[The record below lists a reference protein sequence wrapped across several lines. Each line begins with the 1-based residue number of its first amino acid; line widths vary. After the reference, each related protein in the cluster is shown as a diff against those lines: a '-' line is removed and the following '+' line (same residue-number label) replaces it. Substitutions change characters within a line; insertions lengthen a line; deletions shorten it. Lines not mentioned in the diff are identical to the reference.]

1 METKKN
7 FLTPPTYSWEFLT
20 PEEILELVGFTP
32 DQYQVLPGTEHW
44 NVGLPADSWRDEDG
58 KLQTRQ
64 DSRATLY
71 ALEHPR
77 GKWQI
82 SERGFTIFGLLE
94 GGRNIAP
101 ALKTMGVSAEVLDD
115 LRRELRESEERAKE
129 AHEQAIKA
137 WGRALREHTLYS
149 FLPKSWQRG
158 IDRVAERGSLYLSSV
173 AELTSAWADAEALC
187 QRVVAGESLAN
198 FGGEFRACGNTGL
211 VNFWVITQDGELR
224 EPDSSSLNRRRDEGE
239 KYWSEITPSELA
251 LAWRKSYTAAP
262 HEFLVAKL
270 PVGGLT
276 DPQLAW
282 VQKTQDMLEES
293 FAGRRG
299 FKSNAPSPLVG
310 KGWGLGPIARLPEAK
325 VVETT
330 QDEEPPQ
337 QAFVSQKKEA
347 SSPPSVADLMAKF
360 NRR

>member
-1 METKKN
+1 METKIE
-7 FLTPPTYSWEFLT
+7 FLTPPTYSWKFLT
-20 PEEILELVGFTP
+20 PEEILELAGFTP
-32 DQYQVLPGTEHW
+32 DQYQVMPGTAHW
-44 NVGLPADSWRDEDG
+44 NVGSPADSWRDEDG

-77 GKWQI
+77 GRWQI
-82 SERGFTIFGLLE
+82 SERGFSIFGLLE

-129 AHEQAIKA
+129 AHEQAVKA
-137 WGRALREHTLYS
+137 WGCALREHVLYS

-158 IDRVAERGSLYLSSV
+158 IDDVAERGSFYLP
-173 AELTSAWADAEALC
+173 AATELASAWAEAEALR
-187 QRVVAGESLAN
+187 QRVLAGDSLAN
-198 FGGEFRACGNTGL
+198 FGGDFRACGNTGL
-211 VNFWVITQDGELR
+211 ADFWVITQDGELL
-224 EPDSSSLNRRRDEGE
+224 EPDFSSLNRRRDEGE
-239 KYWSEITPSELA
+239 KYWSEVAPSELA

-270 PVGGLT
+270 PAGGLT
-276 DPQLAW
+276 DLQLAW
-282 VQKTQDMLEES
+282 VKKTQDMLEES

-310 KGWGLGPIARLPEAK
+310 RGWGLGPIARLPEAK
-325 VVETT
+325 VVEATE
-330 QDEEPPQ
+330 DEEPQ